1 MIVCSATVLFL
12 VACASLTTSTLEEDS
27 ASGVEIPEGEYG

>member
-1 MIVCSATVLFL
+1 VLGNGAFPRRL
-12 VACASLTTSTLEEDS
+12 RLFDHLDPEEDS